1 MQDPSNKKSV
11 GGGSKTKKSTKLFF
25 SGILV
30 LTVSNLLMKAIGLLF
45 KIPLNHVVGDTGMG
59 YFNSAYAIY
68 VTFFMISTAG
78 LPMAVALL
86 ISESRAKGNIKQV
99 KRIFNVSVVLFFIIG
114 VVGMCAMMFG
124 SKAFSA
130 LMKSEPTYL
139 CIMAIA
145 PTLFFICIS
154 SAIRGFFQGYQQMIP
169 TAISQLIESLCK
181 LLVGIM
187 MAMWSISAGYEIH
200 ETAAFT
206 VLGLT
211 VGAALGMV
219 FLVISKM
226 IFKESKYNE
235 EFVQLSDD
243 EQITEPVKV
252 ILKRLVIIAIPITLS
267 ASLLSLANFIDAIIV
282 QSRLQAAGMTQL
294 EATTVFGNYTTLAVP
309 MFNLPPALIYPIS
322 YSIIPM
328 IRATMVAGD
337 KVRAKLIMESSL
349 RVAVLIA
356 VPSALGLS
364 ALSKPILNLF
374 YTSKSV
380 EMAAP
385 LLSIL
390 ALSVFFLCILSV
402 TNAILQACGHERK
415 PIISMVVGAVVKL
428 VSSYILIGIPGVGIY
443 GTPISTFLCYLTVT
457 SINFYFVAKYVGI
470 IPKVRSVFVR
480 PFAAAVLC
488 MITAVGAYALFEK
501 LHPGRLATLAAI
513 AIAVAVYAVLIF
525 VFKAISKEDVLL
537 LPKGKKICSVLQK
550 LKLIK

>member
-1 MQDPSNKKSV
+1 LQVPKNRDS

-25 SGILV
+25 SGIII
-30 LTVSNLLMKAIGLLF
+30 LTISNLLMKAIGLLF
-45 KIPLNHVVGDTGMG
+45 KIPLNHIVGDTGMG

-68 VTFFMISTAG
+68 VTFFMVSTAG

-86 ISESRAKGNIKQV
+86 ISESRAKGNVKQV
-99 KRIFNVSVVLFFIIG
+99 KRIFNVSVMLFFIIG
-114 VVGMCAMMFG
+114 LVGMFAMMFG
-124 SKAFSA
+124 SKAFSS

-139 CIMAIA
+139 CIIAIA

-154 SAIRGFFQGYQQMIP
+154 SAIRGFFQGYQQMVP

-211 VGAALGMV
+211 VGAALGMI
-219 FLVISKM
+219 FLVVSKM

-235 EFVQLSDD
+235 EFIQLDD
-243 EQITEPVKV
+243 DQQITESVKV

-282 QSRLQAAGMTQL
+282 QNRLQAAGMTQI

-328 IRATMVAGD
+328 IRAVMVAGD
-337 KVRAKLIMESSL
+337 KARAKLIMESSL
-349 RVAVLIA
+349 RVAVLVA

-364 ALSKPILNLF
+364 ALAKPILNLF

-390 ALSVFFLCILSV
+390 ALSVFFLCVLSV

-428 VSSYILIGIPGVGIY
+428 VSSYILIGIPGIGIY

-470 IPKVRSVFVR
+470 VPKVRRVFVR

-488 MITAVGAYALFEK
+488 MISAVGAYALFEK
-501 LHPGRLATLAAI
+501 LHPGRLATLGAI
-513 AIAVAVYAVLIF
+513 FVAVVVYAVLIF
-525 VFKAISKEDVLL
+525 VFKAISKEDMLL
-537 LPKGKKICSVLQK
+537 LPKGKKLCAVLEK
-550 LKLIK
+550 MKLIK

>member
-1 MQDPSNKKSV
+1 MQVPKNRDS

-25 SGILV
+25 SGIII
-30 LTVSNLLMKAIGLLF
+30 LTISNLLMKAIGLLF
-45 KIPLNHVVGDTGMG
+45 KIPLNHIVGDTGMG

-68 VTFFMISTAG
+68 VTFFMVSTAG

-86 ISESRAKGNIKQV
+86 ISESRAKGNVKQV
-99 KRIFNVSVVLFFIIG
+99 KRIFNVSVMLFFIIG
-114 VVGMCAMMFG
+114 LVGMFAMMFG
-124 SKAFSA
+124 SKAFSS

-139 CIMAIA
+139 CIIAIA

-154 SAIRGFFQGYQQMIP
+154 SAIRGFFQGYQQMVP

-211 VGAALGMV
+211 VGAALGMI
-219 FLVISKM
+219 FLVVSKM

-235 EFVQLSDD
+235 EFIQLDD
-243 EQITEPVKV
+243 DQQITESVKV

-282 QSRLQAAGMTQL
+282 QNRLQAAGMTQI

-328 IRATMVAGD
+328 IRAVMVAGD
-337 KVRAKLIMESSL
+337 KARAKLIMESSL
-349 RVAVLIA
+349 RVAVLVA

-364 ALSKPILNLF
+364 ALAKPILNLF

-390 ALSVFFLCILSV
+390 ALSVFFLCVLSV

-428 VSSYILIGIPGVGIY
+428 VSSYILIGIPGIGIY

-470 IPKVRSVFVR
+470 VPKVRRVFVR

-488 MITAVGAYALFEK
+488 MISAVGAYALFEK
-501 LHPGRLATLAAI
+501 LHPGRLATLGAI
-513 AIAVAVYAVLIF
+513 FVAVVVYAVLIF
-525 VFKAISKEDVLL
+525 VFKAISKEDMLL
-537 LPKGKKICSVLQK
+537 LPKGKKLCAVLEK
-550 LKLIK
+550 MKLIK